1 MQYLRLT
8 QFFLMLTS
16 VVLALAGLAPLALA
30 EEKPDEKRGWEFR
43 VAPYFWFVSMDGN
56 VTAKGQKSDVDTDFS
71 DIWDELNIA
80 GMVTFDARKDN
91 WGFLGDVIY
100 SCRDQRK

>member
-1 MQYLRLT
+1 
-8 QFFLMLTS
+8 
-16 VVLALAGLAPLALA
+16 
-30 EEKPDEKRGWEFR
+30 
-43 VAPYFWFVSMDGN
+43 MDGN

-91 WGFLGDVIY
+91 WASSAMLFTPISARVD
-100 SCRDQRK
+100 R

>member
-1 MQYLRLT
+1 
-8 QFFLMLTS
+8 
-16 VVLALAGLAPLALA
+16 
-30 EEKPDEKRGWEFR
+30 
-43 VAPYFWFVSMDGN
+43 MDGN

-100 SCRDQRK
+100 ADLGKSKSVGSIDIDPTVNSHPTRRFACVGCSAPRTWP